1 MHVRFWPELPS
12 LIFPYTSQACLSLKF
27 HKTGHLKITGVNY
40 VLSSISVTNAVDEE
54 GKVELNVVQD
64 STLLT
69 FGVKGKQTLSLIGPR
84 LNNTKKEK
92 TSIVHGKDYRLS
104 PRILPAVP
112 KLQV

>member
-1 MHVRFWPELPS
+1 M
-12 LIFPYTSQACLSLKF
+12 
-27 HKTGHLKITGVNY
+27 NY

-92 TSIVHGKDYRLS
+92 TSIIHGKDYRLS